1 MKTFKYIVVLQ
12 VEVDAYLDEDA
23 RDVLLDT
30 FGPGEDGGIKI
41 EDVTIKGVK
50 WSKYPKGRT

>member
-1 MKTFKYIVVLQ
+1 MKTFRYVVLLQ

-23 RDVLLDT
+23 QDVLLDT

-41 EDVTIKGVK
+41 TDVTIKDAK
-50 WSKYPKGRT
+50 